1 MSTNGLSIF
10 QGGGAIQVN
19 TSLERLEEEALEDQK
34 RRHEELGNLLQNA
47 FDDLEDDESTIDSS
61 TNFQSD
67 LIDQP
72 VHIRNDIGNGNQAQD
87 HAACEAEIHRLKVTL
102 ESRSRE
108 FEHCQKLLNEEYKKT
123 DELKK
128 RLAIAE
134 AELDRTL
141 ATKNNTHEL
150 LVESKEKCSNL
161 ENTINKMRT
170 ERKTLEAE
178 NNSLLGKLET
188 CQTLLADV
196 QRKYDMVERDQN
208 KHNERNAEYK
218 RKQMEDRHRAEL
230 ELLKQQMEQT
240 ADKFDKKANEL
251 ESMNARYQALQ
262 SSHEIMICDKASKIN
277 DLSRAL
283 DAAQKRYEDLLARP
297 DYYQENVNLQ
307 KLVTSLEEQIVGME
321 RTINGLKE
329 RLDATTAEL
338 DVMDS
343 LLHQHNQEDTPRP
356 LSQVQEALIGSTPLN
371 TVERVGSLKEELYR
385 ALANLKAKRDEVRK
399 LQQTLQEK
407 HTEINC
413 LRQEENENLVQ
424 INTLKEENIRM
435 ENRFK
440 ILQEEYESLKNA
452 QHQRQDNQ
460 KECFKKDLQNLQT
473 QYEALKTEKDLLN
486 EEKAQQET
494 ELKRLDASLKNVQ
507 VDLEEL
513 RQEHES
519 LKRNHEQL
527 LNENKNL
534 QQNSTSDKMCME
546 LEKHKLLLK
555 DAQSERDRLKNL
567 YVEIS
572 NAKGALNFELQ
583 KLLKSDQTKELQ
595 EEKEKVANLQ
605 RSLHL
610 MEVKTS
616 ELAKI
621 LETEK
626 LCHERELTTLRDK
639 MEKVH
644 SEIKKSQN
652 EEFNDCAKCMDYVA
666 EITKFEIQNL
676 KLINVNSVSKKEI
689 DDLTQELEAS
699 KAHIAELNEQLKL
712 SKQQEILIK
721 ELKIKA
727 TQFEE
732 YIKSQS
738 SSSEQSPPPQTNR
751 SQRQFS
757 DKSVVTSPEL
767 ERSEIKRIESRLRD
781 EMAKI
786 FVTKLKKFQFKIQ
799 QTLEQNQILQ
809 REYEYTNVE
818 LQQRKLEVDLL
829 KQTALAE
836 RQEMNEILK
845 HKTDECNKILEKQSI
860 LLQEFR
866 EELHAKKQKIKD
878 LLRESTERQA
888 QIEAER
894 QSMKAVMKQWE
905 EQRKIVDDVEQE
917 WKNKFK
923 ELQEAHQTIIESW
936 KSKHRSA
943 EKIARNYKRYSEDKE
958 AHMLK
963 EYDRLKRDYDIQVA
977 QIKREA
983 YIKAQNRVCEPS
995 DRRVLSANNNNNS
1008 KDKENNSN

>member
-10 QGGGAIQVN
+10 QGGGPIQVN

-47 FDDLEDDESTIDSS
+47 FDDLEDDESTIDST

-72 VHIRNDIGNGNQAQD
+72 VLIIRDDVGNQD
-87 HAACEAEIHRLKVTL
+87 HVVSEAEIHRLKVTL

-108 FEHCQKLLNEEYKKT
+108 FEHCQKLLNDEYNKT

-134 AELDRTL
+134 TELDRTL

-161 ENTINKMRT
+161 ENTINKMRA

-208 KHNERNAEYK
+208 KHNEHNAELK

-307 KLVTSLEEQIVGME
+307 KLVTRLEEQIVVME
-321 RTINGLKE
+321 RTIKGLKE

-343 LLHQHNQEDTPRP
+343 LLHQHNQEDSPRP
-356 LSQVQEALIGSTPLN
+356 LSQVQGGLIGSTPLN
-371 TVERVGSLKEELYR
+371 TVERVGSLKDELYR

-407 HTEINC
+407 HAEINS

-452 QHQRQDNQ
+452 QQQRQDNQ
-460 KECFKKDLQNLQT
+460 GECLKKDLQNLQT

-486 EEKAQQET
+486 EEKAQQEK
-494 ELKRLDASLKNVQ
+494 ELKCLDASLKNVQ

-519 LKRNHEQL
+519 LKRNYEQL
-527 LNENKNL
+527 LSENKNL
-534 QQNSTSDKMCME
+534 QRNSTTDSMCME

-583 KLLKSDQTKELQ
+583 KFLKSDQTKELQ

-605 RSLHL
+605 RSLQL

-626 LCHERELTTLRDK
+626 LCHERELSTLRDK
-639 MEKVH
+639 MEKAH
-644 SEIKKSQN
+644 SESKK
-652 EEFNDCAKCMDYVA
+652 EELNGCAKCMDYVA

-738 SSSEQSPPPQTNR
+738 SSSEQSPPPHTNHPK
-751 SQRQFS
+751 RQFS

-767 ERSEIKRIESRLRD
+767 ERSEIKRIEARLRD

-786 FVTKLKKFQFKIQ
+786 FVTKLKKFQIKIQ

-809 REYEYTNVE
+809 REYEYMNVE

-829 KQTALAE
+829 KQAALAE

-845 HKTDECNKILEKQSI
+845 HKTDECNKMLEKQSI

-878 LLRESTERQA
+878 ILRESTERQA

-983 YIKAQNRVCEPS
+983 YLKAQNHHQVCES
-995 DRRVLSANNNNNS
+995 VDRRVLSTNNNNNNS
-1008 KDKENNSN
+1008 KNKENNNSN

>member
-10 QGGGAIQVN
+10 QGGGTIQVN
-19 TSLERLEEEALEDQK
+19 TSLERAAEEEALEDQK

-47 FDDLEDDESTIDSS
+47 FDDLEDDESTIDST
-61 TNFQSD
+61 TNFQNI
-67 LIDQP
+67 IDSP
-72 VHIRNDIGNGNQAQD
+72 VNIHNVLEHQQLLLKTQD
-87 HAACEAEIHRLKVTL
+87 HTACEAEIHRLTVSL

-108 FEHCQKLLNEEYKKT
+108 FEHCQKLLHDEYKKG

-128 RLAIAE
+128 RLTVTE

-161 ENTINKMRT
+161 ENTINKIRG
-170 ERKTLEAE
+170 ERKALEAE

-196 QRKYDMVERDQN
+196 QCKYDMVEKDLN
-208 KHNERNAEYK
+208 KHNERNAELK
-218 RKQMEDRHRAEL
+218 RKQIEERHRAEL
-230 ELLKQQMEQT
+230 ELHKQKMEQM
-240 ADKFDKKANEL
+240 ADKLDKKTNEL
-251 ESMNARYQALQ
+251 ENMNTRYQALQ
-262 SSHEIMICDKASKIN
+262 NSHDIMLCDKASKIN
-277 DLSRAL
+277 DLSKAL
-283 DAAQKRYEDLLARP
+283 DAAQKRYEGILARP
-297 DYYQENVNLQ
+297 DYYQENINLK

-329 RLDATTAEL
+329 RLDVTTAEL

-343 LLHQHNQEDTPRP
+343 LLHQHNQEDSPRP
-356 LSQVQEALIGSTPLN
+356 LSQAKELLVGSTPLN
-371 TVERVGSLKEELYR
+371 TVERIGNLKEELYR

-399 LQQTLQEK
+399 LQQTVQEK
-407 HTEINC
+407 QIEIKN
-413 LRQEENENLVQ
+413 LKQEENENLVQ
-424 INTLKEENIRM
+424 INTLKEENIRS
-435 ENRFK
+435 ENRLK
-440 ILQEEYESLKNA
+440 ILQEEYEMLRNQK
-452 QHQRQDNQ
+452 QDNQ

-473 QYEALKTEKDLLN
+473 QYEALKIEKDFLDQ
-486 EEKAQQET
+486 EKAQQEM
-494 ELKRLDASLKNVQ
+494 EHKRLDVSLKNVQ

-513 RQEHES
+513 KQEHES
-519 LKRNHEQL
+519 LKRNCEQL
-527 LNENKNL
+527 LNENKIL
-534 QQNSTSDKMCME
+534 QQSSTSDNMYME

-572 NAKGALNFELQ
+572 NDKEALNYELQ
-583 KLLKSDQTKELQ
+583 KALKTDQAKELQ
-595 EEKEKVANLQ
+595 EAKEKVANLQ

-626 LCHERELTTLRDK
+626 LCHERELSTLRNK
-639 MEKVH
+639 MEKIH
-644 SEIKKSQN
+644 AERIKSQKEDFN
-652 EEFNDCAKCMDYVA
+652 ECAKCVDYKA
-666 EITKFEIQNL
+666 ELTKFEIQNI
-676 KLINVNSVSKKEI
+676 KLNNINAISKKEI
-689 DDLTQELEAS
+689 DDLAQEVEAS
-699 KAHIAELNEQLKL
+699 KTHITELNEQLKL
-712 SKQQEILIK
+712 SKHQEILIK
-721 ELKIKA
+721 ELKTKA

-738 SSSEQSPPPQTNR
+738 SSSEPSPPSHSND

-757 DKSVVTSPEL
+757 DKSVITSPEL
-767 ERSEIKRIESRLRD
+767 ERSAIKRIEAQLRE
-781 EMAKI
+781 EMAQI
-786 FVTKLKKFQFKIQ
+786 FVERLKKFQIKIQ
-799 QTLEQNQILQ
+799 QTLEQNQNLQ
-809 REYEYTNVE
+809 REYQYTNAE

-829 KQTALAE
+829 KETTLAE
-836 RQEMNEILK
+836 RKEMNEILK
-845 HKTDECNKILEKQSI
+845 HKTDECNKFLEKQSI
-860 LLQEFR
+860 LLQELR
-866 EELHAKKQKIKD
+866 EELHVKKQKIKD
-878 LLRESTERQA
+878 LLKESVERQA

-905 EQRKIVDDVEQE
+905 EQRKVVDDVEQE

-923 ELQEAHQTIIESW
+923 ELQEAHEAIIESW

-963 EYDRLKRDYDIQVA
+963 EYDRLKRDYDIQLA

-983 YIKAQNRVCEPS
+983 YIKAQNHRLFEPVE
-995 DRRVLSANNNNNS
+995 RRILSANNNNN